1 MCGGG
6 GDGGAAESRR
16 MEEERQARVKQGIA
30 AVQDAFKGF
39 DQNFYDNQRA
49 NYTAWA
55 QPQINRQYGS
65 QLDQLR
71 YGIARTGL
79 GGSSVAAK
87 AKGDLSLQLS
97 DANMNMAQ
105 ASRDYMQKSQNT
117 IEAARSD
124 LIAQATATAD
134 PQLVANNALARAQ
147 QSTSGPAYTP
157 LGSLFNV
164 ASPIIANDMQ
174 MSMYRQGM
182 NAGYGQTNPY
192 MRGGYGRSGSGRV
205 VS

>member
-6 GDGGAAESRR
+6 GDGGAAASRQ
-16 MEEERQARVKQGIA
+16 MEIDRQNRIKEGIA
-30 AVQDAFKGF
+30 AVQNAFKGF
-39 DQNFYDNQRA
+39 DQGFYDKQRA

-55 QPQINRQYGS
+55 QPQINRQYDT

-87 AKGDLSLQLS
+87 AKGDLSQQLS

-105 ASRDYMQKSQNT
+105 AARDYMQRSQNQV
-117 IEAARSD
+117 EAARQD

-134 PQLVANNALARAQ
+134 PQLVANNAISRAQ
-147 QSTSGPAYTP
+147 MNTAGPAFTP

-164 ASPIIANDMQ
+164 ASPIVANDLQMQ
-174 MSMYRQGM
+174 MFKSGFNNSYQ
-182 NAGYGQTNPY
+182 NANPY
-192 MRGGYGRSGSGRV
+192 SSRRSGSGKV
-205 VS
+205 IG